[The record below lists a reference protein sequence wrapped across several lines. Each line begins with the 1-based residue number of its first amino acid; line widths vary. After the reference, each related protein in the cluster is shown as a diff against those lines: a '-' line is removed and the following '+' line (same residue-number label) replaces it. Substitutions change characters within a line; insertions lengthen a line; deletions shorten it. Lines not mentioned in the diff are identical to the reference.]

1 MSTYI
6 PDSSGIN
13 SLGGFSYQIR
23 VFVYYMSLLEKEGM
37 QIEFETID
45 DVNMRKIN
53 ANNIDENNENFINNI
68 QDLESNTAI
77 QVKRTKVTPDVAKKV
92 LLNWILLEI
101 SDNKVDKYILVTDG
115 QYNNEDILFS
125 KTAEELFAEVEK
137 SEKNKKSVLTKVKNN
152 FNNDFDGFSEIHNAI
167 KNKYEFISF
176 ENIDEKIDKSY
187 NLLFKKQ
194 GRNQVVYYSRLKE
207 LLTHITVQIM
217 ESVNNRKPYIFTFE
231 DLMSVTE
238 NICLRISEKETIPLY
253 SDFKKMHKIDFKDLV
268 VSSSREYKQLISC
281 ELPDFLIEQH
291 LMYCGYYQNLRM
303 SYLETNRLD
312 KVEDIEE
319 TTFENFQNIKFKL
332 QRSGQDIPYNRL
344 EETKQQGNSFADS
357 EQIKYGSSIYLTRDK
372 EDEYDKQISWKDE
385 NNEKN

>member
-1 MSTYI
+1 MNTYM

-23 VFVYYMSLLEKEGM
+23 VFVYYMSLLKKEGM

-45 DVNMRKIN
+45 DVNIREIN
-53 ANNIDENNENFINNI
+53 ADNIDENNENFINNV
-68 QDLESNTAI
+68 QGLNSNIAI

-101 SDNKVDKYILVTDG
+101 SDNKVDKYILATDEY
-115 QYNNEDILFS
+115 YNNEDILFS
-125 KTAEELFAEVEK
+125 KTAEELFTEIKESK
-137 SEKNKKSVLTKVKNN
+137 KNKKSIITKVKNS
-152 FNNDFDGFSEIHNAI
+152 FNNDLERFIKIYNII
-167 KNKYEFISF
+167 KNKYEFIAF
-176 ENIDEKIDKSY
+176 ENIDKKIDESY
-187 NLLFKKQ
+187 NVLFRKQ
-194 GRNQVVYYSRLKE
+194 GINQVVYYNRLKE

-217 ESVNNRKPYIFTFE
+217 EAVNNRKSYIFTFE
-231 DLMSVTE
+231 NLMSVIE

-253 SDFKKMHKIDFKDLV
+253 SDFKKMHKIDFKDLG

-281 ELPDFLIEQH
+281 DLSDYLIEQH

-319 TTFENFQNIKFKL
+319 TTFENFQNVKFKL

-344 EETKQQGNSFADS
+344 EETKQQDNSFAS
-357 EQIKYGSSIYLTRDK
+357 SAQIKYGSSIYLTRDK
-372 EDEYDKQISWKDE
+372 DDEYDKQISWKDE
-385 NNEKN
+385 NNEEN